1 MITLAELLAY
11 LQETLQVSLFDD
23 YCVNGL
29 QVEGKVE
36 VAKIATA
43 VSASLETI
51 EEAAARQADVLLVHH
66 GLFWK
71 GDSPVISGTKKKKLE
86 LLLSHNISLLGFHL
100 PLDAHRE
107 WGNNW
112 GAAFELGW
120 KQLEPFGIFG
130 KQTIGVKGR
139 VEAVEREQFISALEG
154 YYLHKAHAVAAG
166 PQVIR
171 SVGLISG
178 GAHKSI
184 QEAISQKL
192 DAYITGS
199 FDEPIW
205 NIANEEKI
213 NFFALGHANTEKIG
227 PRRLGEHLAAIYPI
241 QHTNIDLHNPF

>member
-11 LQETLQVSLFDD
+11 LQETLQVPLFDD
-23 YCVNGL
+23 YCINGL
-29 QVEGKVE
+29 QVEGK
-36 VAKIATA
+36 ANIKKIATA

-51 EEAAARQADVLLVHH
+51 EEAAACQADLLLVHH

-71 GDSPVISGTKKKKLE
+71 GDSHVISGTKKKKLE
-86 LLLSHNISLLGFHL
+86 LLFSHNISLLGFHL

-112 GAAFELGW
+112 GAALELGW
-120 KQLEPFGIFG
+120 EELEPFGIFG
-130 KQTIGVKGR
+130 KQSIGVKGR
-139 VEAVEREQFISALEG
+139 VEAIDREAFISILEG
-154 YYLHKAHAVAAG
+154 YYQHKAHAVLAG
-166 PQVIR
+166 PQTIR
-171 SVGLISG
+171 TVGLISG

-184 QEAISQKL
+184 QEAISQGV

-205 NIANEEKI
+205 NIAKEEKI

-227 PRRLGEHLAAIYPI
+227 PRRLGEHLAAVYPI
-241 QHTNIDLHNPF
+241 QHANLDLHNPF